1 MNKTLFTAILI
12 LAIGCSTS
20 APNRSARAVSSLEV
34 LQQNSGKARTQID
47 EVTSSLETLMN
58 AAPERLR
65 EAYDRYD
72 RSVSRMIEYAGALR
86 ENEHDLQTN
95 GRTYLSQWQK
105 DASSVTDP
113 ELRAVAEQRQNE
125 MEAKNASMR
134 TTVTA
139 AVQSF
144 TAFERD
150 ISDIRKVIGND
161 LTATGQNA
169 VRNTTLA
176 QSVRDEGAR
185 VKSALQDAEAAIAEL
200 RTQITPASK

>member
-1 MNKTLFTAILI
+1 MNKTLFTAIMI

-134 TTVTA
+134 ATVTA

-161 LTATGQNA
+161 LTATGQAA

-185 VKSALQDAEAAIAEL
+185 VKSALQDAEAAITDL
-200 RTQITPASK
+200 RTQINPATK